1 VRQASPRGVSV
12 TVGST
17 RRPHRAPVA
26 LQSAGVTS
34 RVPLAA
40 LVVAALLASGRDA
53 QAQSSDPVAAQALFD
68 AGKRLVNDHKY
79 AEACPKFEE
88 SQRLDPA
95 IGTHYA
101 MAECYEKAGRLA
113 SAWVAYLDVA
123 SEAGAEKRADREKYA
138 KARAAALAPRLSRI
152 TVVVP
157 AASRASGLEIKRD
170 SETLHEAQWGE
181 PVPTDP
187 GSHIIT
193 ASAPGKLPFQTTV
206 VVHDEG
212 KVLEVALAP
221 LADAPAPPPTAIG
234 PVTPAPAV
242 EPSPATPPAEGP
254 HGLGTQRILAI
265 ATGAVGLGGVVV
277 GSIFGLETLS
287 KHSSSEQQCQGN
299 VCNPT
304 GFQDVTDGKNAGN
317 VSTIA
322 FVAGGALLAGGV
334 VLWLTAPASAPKVG
348 SLAVTPLVER
358 DGGGFSL
365 RGTWQ

>member
-1 VRQASPRGVSV
+1 M
-12 TVGST
+12 
-17 RRPHRAPVA
+17 
-26 LQSAGVTS
+26 VTS
-34 RVPLAA
+34 RVLPAA
-40 LVVAALLASGRDA
+40 LVVSVLLAFGRGA
-53 QAQSSDPVAAQALFD
+53 QAQSTDPVAAQALFD

-101 MAECYEKAGRLA
+101 LAECYEKAGRLA

-157 AASRASGLEIKRD
+157 AASRTPGLEIKRD
-170 SETLHEAQWGE
+170 GETLRDAQWGE

-187 GSHIIT
+187 GSHVIA

-212 KVLEVALAP
+212 KVLEVQLAP
-221 LADAPAPPPTAIG
+221 LADAPPAPPTAVG
-234 PVTPAPAV
+234 PATPAPAV
-242 EPSPATPPAEGP
+242 EPTPGTTPEEGP
-254 HGLGTQRILAI
+254 HGLGTQGILAI

-287 KHSSSEQQCQGN
+287 KHSSSQQQCQGN
-299 VCNPT
+299 ACSST
-304 GFQDVTDGKNAGN
+304 GLQDVTDGKNAGN

-322 FVAGGALLAGGV
+322 FIAGGALLAGGV
-334 VLWLTAPASAPKVG
+334 VLWLTAPSSAPKVG
-348 SLAVTPLVER
+348 SLGVTPLVAP

-365 RGTWQ
+365 RGTW